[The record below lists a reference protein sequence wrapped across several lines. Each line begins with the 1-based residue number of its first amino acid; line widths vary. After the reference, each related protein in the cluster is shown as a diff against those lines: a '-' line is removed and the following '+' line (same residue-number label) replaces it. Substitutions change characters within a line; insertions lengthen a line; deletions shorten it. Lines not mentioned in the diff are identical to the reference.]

1 MSDFTEESGIY
12 DFSNTEDFLTSSENF
27 RNLSYDYMKIRNQG
41 LKDFNSYT
49 IENNTKILKKLGD
62 TNSLLEENKIKILDN
77 EKELNNISEK
87 IDNLNN
93 DDVLKKLSVIEKKSD
108 NEELQESF
116 QKLSNDLVTTINNNN
131 TNNIS
136 LLIGVIIGL
145 FVINAFFATFNKKI

>member
-12 DFSNTEDFLTSSENF
+12 DFSNTEDFLNSSENF

-62 TNSLLEENKIKILDN
+62 TNSLLEENKIKILDT
-77 EKELNNISEK
+77 EKELNIISEK

-108 NEELQESF
+108 NEQLQENF
-116 QKLSNDLVTTINNNN
+116 QKLSKDLVTTINSNN

-145 FVINAFFATFNKKI
+145 FVINAFFAIFNRKI